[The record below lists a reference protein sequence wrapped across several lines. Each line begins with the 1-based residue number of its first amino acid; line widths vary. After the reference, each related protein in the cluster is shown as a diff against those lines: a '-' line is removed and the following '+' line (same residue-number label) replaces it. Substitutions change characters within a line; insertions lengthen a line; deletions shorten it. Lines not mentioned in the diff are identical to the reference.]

1 MGFEFDASVPEGQSA
16 DLHGDGGNY
25 LREPGTYHF
34 GVLKLDTS
42 PHDKDGTMLDGISV
56 SLEVLAGT
64 VPGTNGKKLD
74 LLFFNG
80 KLSNK
85 DQGVFARKKQA
96 VLFVACNLMHES
108 QFGKGG
114 VSIDDTKAKG
124 QMIVMTVVKRQKDKD
139 GNESKYLDMNFTDC
153 WHIDHPE
160 VAKNKF
166 PLNAEAIKLLP
177 KSYRRDPKSFV
188 VAGAGTGNGG
198 TNGTGNGSNGSA
210 KSASTAKET
219 VAAGAS
225 GGMDLGDL

>member
-1 MGFEFDASVPEGQSA
+1 MAFKFDASVDEGQST

-25 LREPGTYHF
+25 LRDPGTYHF
-34 GVLKLDTS
+34 GILKLDTD
-42 PHDKDGTMLDGISV
+42 PHDKDGTMIDGISV

-74 LLFFNG
+74 LTFFNG

-85 DQGVFARKKQA
+85 DKGLFARKKQA
-96 VLFVACNLMHES
+96 CLFVACNLMHES

-114 VSIDDTKAKG
+114 VSIDDTKAKE
-124 QMIVMTVVKRQKDKD
+124 QMIVMTVVKRKDKD
-139 GNESKYLDMNFTDC
+139 GNDSKYLDMNFTDC

-188 VAGAGTGNGG
+188 VAGAGSS
-198 TNGTGNGSNGSA
+198 GTGSSGAANGST
-210 KSASTAKET
+210 KSSTAKEPI
-219 VAAGAS
+219 AAGAT

>member
-1 MGFEFDASVPEGQSA
+1 MAFKFDASVDEGQST

-25 LREPGTYHF
+25 LRDPGTYHF
-34 GVLKLDTS
+34 GILKLDTD
-42 PHDKDGTMLDGISV
+42 PHDKDGTMIDGISV

-74 LLFFNG
+74 LTFFNG

-85 DQGVFARKKQA
+85 DKGLFARKKQA
-96 VLFVACNLMHES
+96 CLFVACNLMHES

-124 QMIVMTVVKRQKDKD
+124 QMIVMTVVKRKDKD
-139 GNESKYLDMNFTDC
+139 GNDGKYLDMNFTDC

-166 PLNAEAIKLLP
+166 PLNAEAIKLLTAGSP
-177 KSYRRDPKSFV
+177 SSRRDPKSFV
-188 VAGAGTGNGG
+188 VAGAGTGSSS
-198 TNGTGNGSNGSA
+198 NGSNGSA
-210 KSASTAKET
+210 KSAGTAKET
-219 VAAGAS
+219 VAAGAT
-225 GGMDLGDL
+225 GERDLGDL